1 MTRPAGH
8 VAAASPRKCVEKLSL
23 LHWKVSSASEFGG
36 RFTFCGKRKVVWDP
50 FHCAEMKAAC
60 SHGERRP
67 AGAQGGTV
75 NKKTNFWFFYIEN
88 GLLEEVIL
96 YNGGCGI
103 V

>member
-1 MTRPAGH
+1 M
-8 VAAASPRKCVEKLSL
+8 AAASPCKCVEKLNL

-36 RFTFCGKRKVVWDP
+36 SFTFERKRKAVWDP
-50 FHCAEMKAAC
+50 LHCAEMKAAC

-75 NKKTNFWFFYIEN
+75 NKKTNFFFLIEV

-96 YNGGCGI
+96 YNGVCGI
-103 V
+103 M